1 MRKVIPA
8 ENGQERMCEAE
19 VIEERCDRRG
29 AWPPVQVPDHVFREY
44 DIRGVVGRELSTPFV
59 YWLGRALGTFYRRHG
74 VGSVSLGW
82 DARLSSPAFKDE
94 MARGLVGSGV
104 NVVDIG
110 LVPTPGLYF
119 SLFNLDVG
127 GGVMITGSH
136 NPPDENGFKVCLG
149 KTTIYGEAI
158 QDVKRIMLHRDFVV
172 GAGTYRALSVNDAY
186 TRTISEDLG
195 GRGAARRRVKV
206 VVDAGNG
213 TGNIVALDLYRSL
226 GHDVVGL
233 YSEPDGRF
241 PNHHPDPTIPAN
253 LQDLIREVDRTGSEL
268 GIAFDG
274 DADRIGVVAADGT
287 ILWGD
292 QLLILFARDI
302 LATRPGAKIIG
313 EVKCS
318 EALFDEIRKAGGV
331 PIMWKVGHSLIKA
344 KLREEGALLAGEMS
358 GHLFFADRYYGFDD
372 AIYAGARLLDLLSR
386 SGRTLGDLVGTLP
399 RMYNT
404 PEIRVDCPEGVKKAV
419 VERVVAVFSRTH
431 EVSCV
436 DGARIRFPRGW
447 GLVRASNTQPV
458 IVLRFEATSPEAL
471 EEIRTAVSR
480 EVQAALASACAAG
493 EGGTETSGGN
503 DPSGL
508 SALS

>member
-1 MRKVIPA
+1 VH
-8 ENGQERMCEAE
+8 
-19 VIEERCDRRG
+19 
-29 AWPPVQVPDHVFREY
+29 VPDYVFREY
-44 DIRGVVGRELSTPFV
+44 DIRGVVGKELSAAFV
-59 YWLGRALGTFYRRHG
+59 YWLGRALGTFYQHHG
-74 VGSVSLGW
+74 VGSVSIGR
-82 DARLSSPAFKDE
+82 DARTSSPTFRDE
-94 MARGLVGSGV
+94 IARGLVESGV
-104 NVVDIG
+104 NVLDIG
-110 LVPTPGLYF
+110 LLPTPVLYF

-149 KTTIYGEAI
+149 RTTIYGDAI
-158 QDVKRIMLHRDFVV
+158 QQIKRIMLQGEFVD
-172 GAGTYRALSVNDAY
+172 GSGSHLDASVNDAY
-186 TRTISEDLG
+186 IMTIAEDLAAWG
-195 GRGAARRRVKV
+195 VGRSAGAGLHAGVAGRRRVKA

-241 PNHHPDPTIPAN
+241 PHHHPDPTIPAN
-253 LQDLIREVDRTGSEL
+253 LQDLIEEVGRARAEL

-274 DADRIGVVAADGT
+274 DADRIGVAAGDGT

-318 EALFDEIRKAGGV
+318 EALFDEVRKAGGV

-344 KLREEGALLAGEMS
+344 KLKEEGALLAGEMS
-358 GHLFFADRYYGFDD
+358 GHLFFADRYHGYDD

-386 SGRTLGDLVGTLP
+386 SGRSLDDFVRTLP

-404 PEIRVDCPEGVKKAV
+404 PEIRVDCPEAAKKAV
-419 VERVVAVFSRTH
+419 VERVAAAFGREH
-431 EVSCV
+431 EVDCV
-436 DGARIRFPRGW
+436 DGARIRFARGW

-458 IVLRFEATSPEAL
+458 LVLRFEAESPTAL
-471 EEIRTAVSR
+471 EEIRDAVSR
-480 EVQAALASACAAG
+480 EVEAALVCAAG
-493 EGGTETSGGN
+493 EGGSGTRGG
-503 DPSGL
+503 SGQGTR
-508 SALS
+508 